1 MLPVR
6 TSRLLRL
13 QTPILTTLTT
23 TTLYRS
29 FASSRI
35 TMAAQEYKL
44 KGITSLNLAAG
55 TKTEAEVE
63 GIEGAKVLL
72 VNANGT
78 VQAMG
83 AKCTHYGAPLVN
95 GVMTN
100 TGRLKCPWHGG
111 EQVIPECDNCR
122 TY

>member
-13 QTPILTTLTT
+13 QTPTLTT
-23 TTLYRS
+23 ITTITTTGYRN

-44 KGITSLNLAAG
+44 KGITSLNFAAG

-111 EQVIPECDNCR
+111 KQA
-122 TY
+122 